1 MNSSKLIFRML
12 FISLSVLFLSC
23 SRKHHSNNC
32 ISYNQAPVSNIEGPK
47 SGSVNQVID
56 ITVSFDCI
64 NGCGQFGR
72 FEQTSK
78 DNTTLIKVIAKYE
91 GCVCTDNMPT
101 LQSIYKFKA
110 KKSGTYLLKFLQADN
125 VYLTDTIVVK

>member
-1 MNSSKLIFRML
+1 MTNSKFLTNIFL
-12 FISLSVLFLSC
+12 VLPIFLFLSC
-23 SRKHHSNNC
+23 SRKHHSDTC

-47 SGSVNQVID
+47 SGSVNQEID
-56 ITVSFDCI
+56 ITVSFDCM

-72 FEQTSK
+72 FEQSSK
-78 DNTTLIKVIAKYE
+78 DNATEIKVIAKYE
-91 GCVCTDNMPT
+91 GCVCSDNVPT

-110 KKSGTYLLKFLQADN
+110 KKPRIYLLKFFQEDN